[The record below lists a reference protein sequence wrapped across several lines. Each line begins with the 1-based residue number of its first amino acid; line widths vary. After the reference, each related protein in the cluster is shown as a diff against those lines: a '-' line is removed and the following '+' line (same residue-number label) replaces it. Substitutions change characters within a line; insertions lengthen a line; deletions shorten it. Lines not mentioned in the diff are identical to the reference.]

1 MSTKKPETAAAG
13 AVGGY
18 LRVSLIVFPPECRA
32 AEERAAFVDGLR
44 QIRKAELCRE
54 AAAQGEA
61 ITEWYDD
68 LGVSGRGEFYPKRV
82 AFSRARRDA
91 KEGRLRSLYA
101 RDLSR
106 LFRNVVQQE
115 LWFAEM
121 EDLGVTVHAQD
132 LPFAADAATRRLLRQ
147 QMGIIH
153 EYVSSRMGTQIRERT
168 RTRLLGGLGVV
179 ITRHQWGLRYDSG
192 RKAYDF
198 DPDTADRVR
207 LLFETYVACGGVA
220 GHAAKRLNLLLAQ
233 GHPRATPTP
242 TGKLWSGG
250 LLLCQIRS
258 SLYRRTLQYGDLLIP
273 APERVPA
280 VVDPELVARADALL
294 VPRTAFFA
302 AVKAKKASGL
312 KRFTYTGVLRCGY
325 CGGPMRARPRTYG
338 AGEEGTGW
346 VSYQCNATSYNRG
359 CSAQYLVQQRRLH
372 RLVDRGIRR
381 ALEEAGRPPLGAPP
395 GPAGRGPGDG
405 PPDPEGAA
413 HNLEGAAHNL
423 EGAAHNLEGAAH
435 FMADAPSQLS
445 LASAHALR
453 EVLGRLDRK
462 RDRYLE
468 LFASG
473 LIQAPEEL
481 ARHLARVA
489 QERHTLQDPRTPERA
504 VSAGATRPASAE
516 EVAGLEA
523 DFLRVWP
530 EDWARVLDAGKQ
542 GLLERL
548 RASISVRILSHPT
561 KNPGKTDRPR
571 HNGGRLTL
579 TLELPALGFAGM
591 RALQLAETDEDLEDY
606 WRWRGSFVGQG
617 KAGFDANG
625 KAGFDANGKAGF
637 DANGKAGFDANGKA
651 GFDANG
657 KAGFD
662 ANGKAGFD
670 ADDTGAGAPA
680 GEDGASPPP
689 LRCRHCQSKRVTR
702 SGREPRGTQRF
713 LCRDCKRS
721 FHRAEDDLG
730 HSAAFRAGALAAYW
744 GGASACTRSV
754 ATSVSATA
762 RWQSGVKK
770 AKTLMPV
777 TRAGRN
783 PRNSSQESQE
793 PGAAR
798 IRGREDQGPRG
809 SGAARIRGREDQGVQ
824 ERATPGRRTET
835 KEPDGNQRT
844 ERQGIRCPKQT

>member
-1 MSTKKPETAAAG
+1 MSTKKPDAAAAG

-44 QIRKAELCRE
+44 QTRKAELCRE
-54 AAAQGEA
+54 AAAQGET

-121 EDLGVTVHAQD
+121 EELGVAVHAQD

-153 EYVSSRMGTQIRERT
+153 EYVSSRMGTLIRERT

-179 ITRHQWGLRYDSG
+179 ISRPQWGLRYDAG

-207 LLFETYVACGGVA
+207 LLFETYVACEGVA

-242 TGKLWSGG
+242 TGKLWNGG

-258 SLYRRTLQYGDLLIP
+258 TLYRRTLQYGDLLIP

-294 VPRTAFFA
+294 VPRTAFFT

-312 KRFTYTGVLRCGY
+312 KRFTYTGLLRCGY

-338 AGEEGTGW
+338 ADEEGTGW

-359 CSAQYLVQQRRLH
+359 CTVQYSVQQRRLH

-381 ALEEAGRPPLGAPP
+381 ALEEARRPPLDVPP
-395 GPAGRGPGDG
+395 ADAERGPGDG
-405 PPDPEGAA
+405 CPELGRLVTITEGVAA
-413 HNLEGAAHNL
+413 SPLSS
-423 EGAAHNLEGAAH
+423 
-435 FMADAPSQLS
+435 PLS
-445 LASAHALR
+445 LAAGHALQ
-453 EVLGRLDRK
+453 EALGGLDRK

-489 QERHTLQDPRTPERA
+489 QERHALQDPRTPERA

-530 EDWARVLDAGKQ
+530 TDWARVLDAGKQ

-548 RASISVRILSHPT
+548 RASISVRILPHPT

-591 RALQLAETDEDLEDY
+591 QALQLAESDEDLKDY

-617 KAGFDANG
+617 EAGSGADG
-625 KAGFDANGKAGF
+625 KAGSDAGDT
-637 DANGKAGFDANGKA
+637 DAV
-651 GFDANG
+651 
-657 KAGFD
+657 
-662 ANGKAGFD
+662 
-670 ADDTGAGAPA
+670 APA
-680 GEDGASPPP
+680 DEDGNSPPP
-689 LRCRHCQSKRVTR
+689 LRCRHCQSKAVTR
-702 SGREPRGTQRF
+702 SGHEKRGTQRF

-730 HSAAFRAGALAAYW
+730 HSAAFRARALAAYW
-744 GGASACTRSV
+744 EGASVDQVCRDFRIGDRTL
-754 ATSVSATA
+754 
-762 RWQSGVKK
+762 
-770 AKTLMPV
+770 AKW
-777 TRAGRN
+777 REEGQGADAGDAGG
-783 PRNSSQESQE
+783 QE
-793 PGAAR
+793 P
-798 IRGREDQGPRG
+798 E
-809 SGAARIRGREDQGVQ
+809 EL
-824 ERATPGRRTET
+824 
-835 KEPDGNQRT
+835 
-844 ERQGIRCPKQT
+844 